1 MSLKRDGLWFLF
13 FVFVALAVV
22 FRGAEPLFLSQGPYP
37 LGKIVVW
44 VVFFVFL
51 LYTLRCS
58 ARENFFKSMRS
69 LFPYLWARQVGIDLY
84 IGLILSA
91 CLIFLVEGSLWVM
104 LIWLVPMILFGNL
117 ATLVYVALHY
127 DSILGYFVH

>member
-1 MSLKRDGLWFLF
+1 MSLKRDGLWFVF

-44 VVFFVFL
+44 VIFFVFL
-51 LYTLRCS
+51 LYTLGCS

-91 CLIFLVEGSLWVM
+91 CIILLVEGSLWVM

-117 ATLVYVALHY
+117 ATLLYVALHY
-127 DSILGYFVH
+127 DSILVYFVH